1 MSTTARPHHTP
12 RWHGG
17 LVLVAG
23 IVLIIGIGQTS
34 FGHPVLQKIGLYK
47 QPTGF
52 TSLAFA
58 NPQSLP
64 ERLKTK
70 QAELGISFVIS
81 NRENTTRDYQ
91 WTLSSVQAGHT
102 QHIADG
108 AISIKSGRS
117 TIITRPAKISCA
129 QRQVKI
135 VVSMESPAEHI
146 DALTA
151 CP

>member
-1 MSTTARPHHTP
+1 MSTAARPHPTLG
-12 RWHGG
+12 RHGW

-23 IVLIIGIGQTS
+23 IVLTVGIGQTS
-34 FGHPVLQKIGLYK
+34 FGHSMLQKVGLYK

-52 TSLAFA
+52 TSLAFV

-64 ERLKTK
+64 ERLKTNRTVI
-70 QAELGISFVIS
+70 EISFVVS
-81 NRENTTRDYQ
+81 NRENTTKDYH
-91 WTLSSVQAGHT
+91 WALSWVQAGHT
-102 QHIADG
+102 QRIADG
-108 AISIKSGRS
+108 VISIKSGRS
-117 TIITRPAKISCA
+117 TIITHPAKIFCT

-135 VVSMESPAEHI
+135 IVSLEIPAEHI